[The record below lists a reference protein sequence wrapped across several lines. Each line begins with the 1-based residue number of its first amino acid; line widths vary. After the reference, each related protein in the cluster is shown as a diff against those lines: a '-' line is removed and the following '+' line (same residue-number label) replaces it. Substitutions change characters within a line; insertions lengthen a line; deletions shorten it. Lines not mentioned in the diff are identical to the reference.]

1 MRSALRGAVLA
12 ALLALFLAPAAIAQ
26 TGPYDEYLNHQQ
38 LTSALQELAGRH
50 GDLATLEPLT
60 RSDGGRE
67 VWQLTLGNPDGRPLD
82 DRPAML
88 VVANLEGNHLVGSS
102 AALYL
107 AQHLLEGYGADQE
120 ITRLLDERTVYVL
133 PRMNPDG
140 AELVWSMPGYELP
153 YKPHPDAPE
162 EGGMS
167 IREVGRD
174 LNGDGLVTLM
184 RVRDPEGSLME
195 DPDERRLMRDAD
207 RTRAERGVYRV
218 YVEGI
223 DPEDAD
229 AYVAMG
235 SDGVNLNRN
244 FPHEYLYYQPH
255 VGPHQ
260 VSEVET
266 RALADFMY
274 EQVNVAAV
282 LTFSPYDNLRSPPPA
297 QRTPPPGVAPGPP
310 SIPTNVLG
318 QDRPYYQFISER
330 FGEITG
336 LSGEG
341 EEGEAGS
348 FPQFAYYQ
356 VGVPSFTTPVW
367 TLPGQGEAAP
377 TPAAPG
383 ADASDPVGTWTIRTG
398 VEGQG
403 MDATLTI
410 RREGG
415 ALAGTL
421 NSPAGSV
428 ELTGSGQPGRFQ
440 LSGEAPQVGSISV
453 SGTVSGDQVTGS
465 LGLGPMGSPSFT
477 GSRAGGSA
485 PAPRRSA
492 GDTRDHRWLAHF
504 DAVGIDGFVEW
515 EEAEHPTLGTVEV
528 GGFVPNARVNP
539 PAEEVEELARLHAEF
554 AVWLGGQLPE
564 LEIAET
570 TVEAR
575 GDHVFHVS
583 ATVVNDEYL
592 PTHLQMGER
601 VRTNR
606 PVTARLMPVEGM
618 TVLSGN
624 IQQQIPLVEGM
635 GGRHTFT
642 WLVQAPPGTDL
653 TLELFAERAGG
664 LQSTTIT
671 LR

>member
-1 MRSALRGAVLA
+1 MRSALRGAALA
-12 ALLALFLAPAAIAQ
+12 ALLVLVLAPSAMAQ
-26 TGPYDEYLNHQQ
+26 TGPWDEYLNHQQ
-38 LTSALQELAGRH
+38 LTAALQELAGRH
-50 GDLATLEPLT
+50 GDLATLEPLA
-60 RSDGGRE
+60 RSDAGRE
-67 VWQLTLGNPDGRPLD
+67 VWQLTLGSLDGRPLD

-107 AQHLLEGYGADQE
+107 AQHLLEGYGTDEE

-162 EGGMS
+162 EGGMN

-184 RVRDPEGSLME
+184 RVRDPQGSLME
-195 DPDERRLMRDAD
+195 DPDEPRLLREAD
-207 RTRAERGVYRV
+207 RTRAERGAYRV

-223 DPEDAD
+223 DPEDAE
-229 AYVAMG
+229 AYVSMG

-282 LTFSPYDNLRSPPPA
+282 LTFSPYDNLRSQPPA

-310 SIPTNVLG
+310 SIPTNILG

-356 VGVPSFTTPVW
+356 VGLPSFTTPVW
-367 TLPGQGEAAP
+367 ALPDGDEK
-377 TPAAPG
+377 
-383 ADASDPVGTWTIRTG
+383 DP
-398 VEGQG
+398 
-403 MDATLTI
+403 
-410 RREGG
+410 
-415 ALAGTL
+415 
-421 NSPAGSV
+421 
-428 ELTGSGQPGRFQ
+428 
-440 LSGEAPQVGSISV
+440 
-453 SGTVSGDQVTGS
+453 
-465 LGLGPMGSPSFT
+465 
-477 GSRAGGSA
+477 
-485 PAPRRSA
+485 
-492 GDTRDHRWLAHF
+492 DHRWLAHF

-515 EEAEHPTLGTVEV
+515 EEAEHPTVGTVEV

-583 ATVVNDEYL
+583 ATVVNDQYL